1 MASQHQ
7 TVLVTGASG
16 TQGGHVIRELITASS
31 IHPDTSLTIHALVR
45 DPNSSASR
53 DLLALDSSKIKL
65 FKGNFDD
72 IGSLS
77 RAAQYCT
84 TVFLNVTPVFVDPS
98 GELRHARNILSAS
111 LAAGVK
117 YVILASVAGLDE
129 SKNSPSLDAYPFF
142 KTYFAN
148 KAAIADMVRQPPFP
162 TPEGYTYTILEPATF
177 LTNYLPPAQTVMYPT
192 LTAPEPTFHVAYTP
206 TLSMSHLDPA
216 DIGRFAARAIYAP
229 AEEFTRLFANKA
241 IPIASVNMTISDVAE
256 ALTRAAKHK
265 KTVRVNYLSPEEVAA
280 QKDANL
286 FIEGQLMLNGREY
299 LVHLEKVRSY
309 GIELG
314 SVEGF
319 FERERERLAKALAL

>member
-1 MASQHQ
+1 
-7 TVLVTGASG
+7 
-16 TQGGHVIRELITASS
+16 
-31 IHPDTSLTIHALVR
+31 
-45 DPNSSASR
+45 
-53 DLLALDSSKIKL
+53 
-65 FKGNFDD
+65 
-72 IGSLS
+72 
-77 RAAQYCT
+77 
-84 TVFLNVTPVFVDPS
+84 
-98 GELRHARNILSAS
+98 
-111 LAAGVK
+111 
-117 YVILASVAGLDE
+117 
-129 SKNSPSLDAYPFF
+129 
-142 KTYFAN
+142 
-148 KAAIADMVRQPPFP
+148 
-162 TPEGYTYTILEPATF
+162 
-177 LTNYLPPAQTVMYPT
+177 
-192 LTAPEPTFHVAYTP
+192 
-206 TLSMSHLDPA
+206 MSHLDPA